1 MFPRDLRKVETQL
14 NIQNNVA
21 AAVIDNEFV
30 ITVEKS

>member
-14 NIQNNVA
+14 NILNNVA